1 RAPRDRAQQVCGGRP
16 ARQGRGVRRGARRS
30 ARRRHRDLQRAW
42 RGEGGAGGSRPPR
55 PQGVRRHLPAREQG
69 ARRGE
74 EDAAR
79 RLRERGDRGRLAQQ
93 LELQSPARGRR
104 AHGGAGLHGRQRGG
118 AAAGMDRRQA
128 PRRRHRGGLGARGA
142 GESADRAPEG
152 ARRPERAPARGHH
165 RDRAVLLAA
174 GSGALAR
181 PLSWLF
187 AVLFFASI
195 AGAADLD
202 AAREAQKRGTELHLK
217 RDFKGALAEF
227 DRAVALAP
235 DSDLAW
241 YNRGLVHR
249 DLRDCRSAVA
259 DFDRALALQ
268 PEFFNA
274 LYQRANCLQQ
284 LGEYTKAVDDY
295 SRAIAFPGRVHA
307 RFLAHFGRAD
317 ALRRL
322 GRLDEAYVDYT
333 RVTELR
339 SDTRALSSRAWVQ
352 YYRGR
357 WRDAHRDAAQYL
369 HDTEGK

>member
-1 RAPRDRAQQVCGGRP
+1 
-16 ARQGRGVRRGARRS
+16 
-30 ARRRHRDLQRAW
+30 
-42 RGEGGAGGSRPPR
+42 
-55 PQGVRRHLPAREQG
+55 
-69 ARRGE
+69 
-74 EDAAR
+74 
-79 RLRERGDRGRLAQQ
+79 
-93 LELQSPARGRR
+93 
-104 AHGGAGLHGRQRGG
+104 
-118 AAAGMDRRQA
+118 
-128 PRRRHRGGLGARGA
+128 
-142 GESADRAPEG
+142 
-152 ARRPERAPARGHH
+152 
-165 RDRAVLLAA
+165 
-174 GSGALAR
+174 
-181 PLSWLF
+181 LSWLF

-202 AAREAQKRGTELHLK
+202 AAREAQKRGAELHLK

-333 RVTELR
+333 RVAELR

-357 WRDAHRDAAQYL
+357 WREAYRDAAQYL
-369 HDTEGK
+369 HDTEGKEPDMAYAVILGVVALRRAGDPTTAQSFLQQWEPQLRAAQWPAPVIAYLKRGDEKTLLRAAKDAAQRTEAGAYLGADLIAQGQRARAIEILRKVLREGTPAYFEYDLAYYELRRLGAATTRAPSPRPRKD